1 MSESRWRELLLEPQ
15 GLADD
20 LAHEKWF
27 DEVAKRLEQVA
38 PARSRQRS
46 DFIRMAIRKALWERE
61 EHATAAAYRRQPD
74 SAADAYVD
82 ARVWEPGA
90 RRGRGRR
97 RG

>member
-1 MSESRWRELLLEPQ
+1 MHHGAPVYMLLHMKKVLIEIDDDVARQLE
-15 GLADD
+15 
-20 LAHEKWF
+20 E
-27 DEVAKRLEQVA
+27 VA
-38 PARSRQRS
+38 PARSRKRS

>member
-1 MSESRWRELLLEPQ
+1 MSGGRSIYMLLHMKQVLIEI
-15 GLADD
+15 D
-20 LAHEKWF
+20 

-90 RRGRGRR
+90 RRGHGRR

>member
-1 MSESRWRELLLEPQ
+1 MSGGRSIYMLLHMKQVLIEI
-15 GLADD
+15 D
-20 LAHEKWF
+20 